1 MPAAAAAVL
10 GAFSSQRARAVYFR
24 VQMAPRELHSSFTTL
39 LYSESDTLMPC
50 TGAKR
55 AVVDARGA
63 AAMLISSSGASRP
76 GAWLQ
81 RRHR

>member
-1 MPAAAAAVL
+1 MQCRPPPLLSWAPVV
-10 GAFSSQRARAVYFR
+10 SQRTELARAVYFR

-55 AVVDARGA
+55 AVIWQGKARCMG
-63 AAMLISSSGASRP
+63 
-76 GAWLQ
+76 
-81 RRHR
+81 RRLMHGEQQPC